1 MTDRDKIES
10 AVNALSPRLKFMA
23 RYIHENPELGLEEY
37 KACKVQTEMLKEYG
51 FAVETGLYGF
61 ETSYKGVY
69 KGAKPGPKIAMLAE
83 YDALPD
89 LGHGCGHNLI
99 AMVGVGAGLAMRELV
114 DEYGGEVYVFG
125 TPAEETWG
133 CKVSMA
139 KAGAFDR
146 MDVVMMA
153 HPMER
158 NTNCSNTMALKSLR
172 FKFYGKTAHAAA
184 APFEGVNA
192 LDAVINFFNMVN
204 ALRQQTKEDA
214 RIHGVITE
222 GGKSPNVIPDYT
234 EALVLTRAN
243 KMAYLQEL
251 TDKVIACAE
260 GAALGTGCRME
271 WEKADEDF
279 MDTDSNLTLA
289 ELYAEQME
297 KLGVEI
303 EHSQGEVLPGSS
315 DLGDVSYVCPSIQS
329 TFDICEEKPFGPHTC
344 EFAACA
350 GTDYAMESALLSIKG
365 FAMTAAELLKN
376 PEHLRR
382 IREEF
387 EKKHVNDDKG

>member
-1 MTDRDKIES
+1 MKDVEKINV
-10 AVNALSPRLKFMA
+10 AVEETASELKQMAL
-23 RYIHENPELGLEEY
+23 YIHENPELGLEER
-37 KACKVQTEMLKEYG
+37 KACQVQTQLLEKYG
-51 FAVETGLYGF
+51 FSVETGLFGF
-61 ETSYKGVY
+61 ETSYRAVY
-69 KGAKPGPKIAMLAE
+69 KGKKPGPKIAMLAE
-83 YDALPD
+83 YDALPE

-99 AMVGVGAGLAMRELV
+99 AMVGVGSGLAMRQIA
-114 DEYGGEVYVFG
+114 DQYGGEIYVFG

-133 CKVSMA
+133 SKVGMA
-139 KAGAFDR
+139 KAGAFDD

-153 HPMER
+153 HPMDRE
-158 NTNCSNTMALKSLR
+158 TNCMNTMALKSLK
-172 FKFYGKTAHAAA
+172 FKFFGRTAHAAA
-184 APFEGVNA
+184 APHEGVNA

-214 RIHGVITE
+214 RIHGIITD
-222 GGKSPNVIPDYT
+222 GGKAPNVIPDYT
-234 EALVLTRAN
+234 EAFVLTRAN

-297 KLGVEI
+297 KLGVAI
-303 EHSQGEVLPGSS
+303 EHTGSEILPGSS
-315 DLGDVSYVCPSIQS
+315 DIGDISYVCPAIQS
-329 TFDICEEKPFGPHTC
+329 TFDICEGEQVGAHTR

-350 GTDYAMESALLSIKG
+350 GSDQAMEKALLCIRG
-365 FAMTAAELLKN
+365 FAMTAAELLRN
-376 PEHLRR
+376 PENLTA
-382 IREEF
+382 IKEEF
-387 EKKHVNDDKG
+387 NRKHHK